1 MFEVVFTGI
10 MECLHFACELTVV
23 QEVTLRK
30 LLASTAAI
38 SRTQKTFQGD
48 MFPGIH
54 TGPEMSSTDDLH
66 HNGRTTRWRGSAMI
80 TTGTAAMED
89 LHLLPGHSGRTPV
102 TQATTDLRHSLLQD
116 WLHHFSFKL
125 AQVFFV
131 IPFYNTNMKSNFYF
145 EITAQNVQ

>member
-1 MFEVVFTGI
+1 

-66 HNGRTTRWRGSAMI
+66 HNGRTTRWR
-80 TTGTAAMED
+80 D